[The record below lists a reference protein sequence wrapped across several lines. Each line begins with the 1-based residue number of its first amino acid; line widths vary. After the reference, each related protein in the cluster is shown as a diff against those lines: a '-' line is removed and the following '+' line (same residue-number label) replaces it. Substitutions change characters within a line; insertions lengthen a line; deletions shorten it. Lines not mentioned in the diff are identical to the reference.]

1 MDVNGNYMLD
11 DAKKILIVEDEGIT
25 SLEMEKKLRSWGYN
39 PLGTAISGEEA
50 VLMARDLNP
59 DLLIMDVR
67 LQGEEDGVEVAE
79 KIQNEMDI
87 SLIYITAH
95 SSDSVMQRAYK
106 TSPYAY
112 FIKPFSDNE
121 LRFAIE
127 TAFYKHDL
135 ELKVME
141 SEEKY
146 QALMDNLLV
155 GVFIMELNG
164 NIVVLNQFL
173 AELSGLGSWEKMIG
187 SNAKRVFRE
196 PHERRTFLK
205 RLKKEGKILRE
216 SIKMMDHNNHDI
228 DIIVSAK
235 IEDGLIYGVVCPMK
249 DS

>member
-1 MDVNGNYMLD
+1 MD
-11 DAKKILIVEDEGIT
+11 KKILIVEDEGIT
-25 SLEMEKKLRSWGYN
+25 SLEMEKKLRLWGYK

-50 VLMARDLNP
+50 MAMARDLKP

-67 LQGEEDGVEVAE
+67 LHGEEDGVEVAE

-95 SSDSVMQRAYK
+95 SSDSVMERAYK

-121 LRFAIE
+121 LKFAIE
-127 TAFYKHDL
+127 NAFYKHDL
-135 ELKVME
+135 ERKVTE

-146 QALMDNLLV
+146 QALMDNILV

-164 NIVVLNQFL
+164 DIIVLNQFL
-173 AELSGLGSWEKMIG
+173 AELSGLGSWEELIG

-205 RLKKEGKILRE
+205 RLKKEGKLLKERM
-216 SIKMMDHNNHDI
+216 KMIDHSNHDI
-228 DIIVSAK
+228 EILVSAK
-235 IEDGLIYGVVCPMK
+235 IEGGLIYGVVCPT
-249 DS
+249 SE